1 MVTQDGKNLPVPQ
14 PISGGRNDV
23 RTAEEDPTLAEI
35 ARLSLTVGRML
46 LEWGGN
52 ARTVHEA
59 ISAVAT
65 GLGCESAEAFCQ
77 HAAIIVVLNRDG
89 GSFTQMGKVGEH
101 GVNLRRTQRLQEI
114 VQRVGLGQLGCAE
127 AQAAVEKV
135 PAETA
140 HYPLWFAC
148 LATGLACSAFGRL
161 FDSDWVSFFPTL
173 LGAGVGQ
180 YVRHVLI
187 RRKSNIFLTGGTV
200 SFTAAILAGF
210 GARALGSAQLPLAM
224 VASVLLLVPG
234 IPVLNAQID
243 ILEGKPNLAAAR
255 ALRITFLLLFMTLG
269 LSLAQGLVLHGAVTP
284 PAVPAPVMELW
295 GRILHQAFFGGI
307 AAAGFGVLFN
317 TPPRTLGLCFASGAF
332 ALAIRTAAQSCGL
345 GLPVSSFLA
354 ALALAT
360 VDRTW
365 RRAQSPLGS
374 VLAVVGCIAMI
385 PGSLAA
391 RGLMGLFAMIQA
403 KPETSVIPVVATVEN
418 LIIATFTLIAIGIG
432 LAIPPLV
439 APLRNSES

>member
-1 MVTQDGKNLPVPQ
+1 
-14 PISGGRNDV
+14 
-23 RTAEEDPTLAEI
+23 
-35 ARLSLTVGRML
+35 ML

-59 ISAVAT
+59 ISGVAT

-77 HAAIIVVLNRDG
+77 HAAIIVVLNRG
-89 GSFTQMGKVGEH
+89 GESFTQMGKVGEH

-114 VQRVGLGQLGCAE
+114 IHRVSSGQLGCSEALAE
-127 AQAAVEKV
+127 IGQV
-135 PAETA
+135 PANTA
-140 HYPLWFAC
+140 HYPLWFTC

-161 FDSDWVSFFPTL
+161 FDSDWVSFLPTM

-180 YVRHVLI
+180 YVRNVLI
-187 RRKSNIFLTGGTV
+187 RRKSNIFLTGATV

-210 GARALGSAQLPLAM
+210 GARFLGSAHLPLAM

-284 PAVPAPVMELW
+284 PAASAPETTLW
-295 GRILHQAFFGGI
+295 ARILHQAFFGGI

-317 TPPRTLGLCFASGAF
+317 TPPRILGLCFASGAF
-332 ALAIRTAAQSCGL
+332 ALAVRTTAQSFGL

-365 RRAQSPLGS
+365 RSAQSPLGS

-391 RGLMGLFAMIQA
+391 KGLMGLFAMIQA
-403 KPETSVIPVVATVEN
+403 RPETSVIPVVATAEN
-418 LIIATFTLIAIGIG
+418 LIVATFTLIAIGIG
-432 LAIPPLV
+432 LALPPLV
-439 APLRNSES
+439 APLRNGE